1 VRLHK
6 PVLPLVADEDPLDQ
20 LRAGRVPH
28 LAELRLHQGTVW
40 RWNRAVYDPTGGG
53 HLRIELRSLP
63 SGPTVTDMLANAA
76 FALGLSLAL
85 APDAAAWTTAL
96 PFERVHHDFYR
107 AAQHGLDAEI
117 TWPLE
122 PGRPRA
128 VRAAELVPRLL
139 PLAHDGLVDA
149 GVEPGEAA
157 ELLGVVGARV
167 ASGQTGAAW
176 QRRVLARLV
185 PALGRERAL
194 AAMLDRYLGLPAGGA
209 PVHTWPLYG

>member
-96 PFERVHHDFYR
+96 PFERVHHHFYR